1 MGLAVIAAEDQK
13 FPEHWGFDVTVRAL
27 PLSKPWRTTSA
38 MKTVFAVLQRFL
50 SRQPKISFYGMGVAG
65 FEKGWKPD

>member
-13 FPEHWGFDVTVRAL
+13 FPEHWGFDVASIEQA
-27 PLSKPWRTTSA
+27 PPTTSA
-38 MKTVFAVLQRFL
+38 MKTVFAVRQRFL

-65 FEKGWKPD
+65 FEKGWKLD